1 MLGSTKL
8 TQVLGAGID
17 NTDHEAVRALMRQAA
32 DIGLSLLF
40 IYPDSK
46 VPADMRTPRQRKA
59 DDKIAQEAAREQG
72 RRDWAS
78 VKSAAGLALATSD
91 KTVLDRYLKAYIQ
104 QFSEW
109 RYRDTE
115 TGQPGDV
122 AVWSKKHEDAE
133 QIMMTRP
140 VAVNLAVEVG
150 GSALVVI
157 DCDTAAQMARWF
169 EVAEIDPAEAPAPT
183 VVTPGQH
190 GEGGDPDDSSTWAHA
205 DGGHFYFTVPDELI
219 PVLPRNVGSMTW
231 GGDDGFAVL
240 WDRRYVLIP
249 PSTRPE
255 GAYEQV
261 GDDYPL
267 PEWLFEAIV
276 KAGTLRAERAA
287 EAAKGPANEEL
298 GDAIDQWADSISWA
312 SILEPWGWTP
322 APRNDAC
329 GCEVWTGP
337 GNHANAKTA
346 TCHGGGC
353 SAGRYTE
360 RNAPMHF
367 WTDNPDPPFDTWLA
381 AHGTKTISKLQAV
394 ALLYFDGNIGKAMDE
409 LDLTPAA
416 TDVDPDIAPRQRDED
431 TAPTDGDFEL
441 PGLDPAEA
449 QRRENVAMGRRCAVC
464 NSYAGDFAADE
475 RGFLWHADD
484 DGGHR
489 ADGVITDPRTGDPI
503 TTDEGQDFIDRQVG
517 QTDTDNPDLKHDAEV
532 AGEHAI
538 AEAPISLD
546 PADLP
551 ADFGK
556 KAPAADPVMQAASPS
571 PYADDVDAD
580 PDVFDSQHTG
590 VPRIAPFSHWRD
602 MPPPEYIIDGLI
614 EHGGLSCII
623 GPPGVG
629 KSTVALDMACH
640 ISTGQRWRGR
650 AVLKT
655 RVLYLPGEGL
665 SGAVQRLRAWE
676 EAHGLSLD
684 RDLLLGDSIIQVR
697 AINEAWGEIAA
708 YIARQEIGLVIFD
721 TFARMSSGLEENS
734 ATDVGTAVRRFDKLK
749 QLTNAG
755 VMVVH
760 HTGKGDPNSGR
771 GSSALNGALDSE
783 LLVRHAQWDT
793 SDITDDQGR
802 MMGKPLELLTTKQKN
817 TEQLEDPIQLM
828 MIDAQDEWGIKA
840 PIITGPTDPND
851 GDIVMARPL
860 PEPIVETAIRVRDYL
875 DGLPV
880 QGATRTDLVLA
891 VLPDAYARSRNDT
904 GRYWKTRMGEAVD
917 RALRYSLIETLT
929 GTASGS
935 RYIPSGATRES
946 ARVAA
951 AAEIG
956 DD

>member
-1 MLGSTKL
+1 MIPILGSTPL
-8 TQVLGAGID
+8 TGVLGAGID
-17 NTDHEAVRALMRQAA
+17 NRDHDAVRAFIRQAA

-46 VPADMRTPRQRKA
+46 VPADMRTPAKRRA
-59 DDKIAQEAAREQG
+59 DDKASQEAARESG
-72 RRDWAS
+72 RRDWAT
-78 VKSAAGLALATSD
+78 VKSPAGLALATSD

-104 QFSEW
+104 QFSAW
-109 RYRDTE
+109 VDVK
-115 TGQPGDV
+115 TGGE
-122 AVWSKKHEDAE
+122 AKWSKKAEDAGDIAMAE
-133 QIMMTRP
+133 P

-157 DCDTAAQMARWF
+157 DCDTAAQMKRWF

-183 VVTPGQH
+183 VITPGQH
-190 GEGGDPDDSSTWAHA
+190 GEGADPNDPRTWAHS
-205 DGGHFYFTVPDELI
+205 DGGHFYFRVPDTLI
-219 PVLPRNVGSMTW
+219 PVMPRNVGSMTW

-261 GDDYPL
+261 GDDYEL
-267 PEWLFEAIV
+267 PDWLFEAIV
-276 KAGTLRAERAA
+276 KVGTARAERAA
-287 EAAKGPANEEL
+287 KAAEGPANADL
-298 GDAIDQWADSISWA
+298 ADAVDAWAEALPWSA
-312 SILEPWGWTP
+312 ILEPHGWSP

-337 GNHANAKTA
+337 GNHSSPKTA

-353 SAGRYTE
+353 TAGRYTE

-367 WTDNPDPPFDTWLA
+367 WTDNPDPPFDAWLA
-381 AHGTKTISKLQAV
+381 EHQTKTISKLQAV
-394 ALLYFDGNIGKAMDE
+394 ALLHFGGSVGKAMDE
-409 LDLTPAA
+409 LGLTP
-416 TDVDPDIAPRQRDED
+416 DLSVDPDIEPNQPADD
-431 TAPTDGDFEL
+431 HTAPTDGDFEL
-441 PGLDPAEA
+441 PDPDGP
-449 QRRENVAMGRRCAVC
+449 RPYCMVC
-464 NSYAGDFAADE
+464 NTAKGDFADDPDD
-475 RGFLWHADD
+475 GVLWHADD

-489 ADGVITDPRTGDPI
+489 ADGVVTDPRTGEPLPSADP
-503 TTDEGQDFIDRQVG
+503 DGQIAA
-517 QTDTDNPDLKHDAEV
+517 TIEAADNPPSIYD
-532 AGEHAI
+532 
-538 AEAPISLD
+538 D

-556 KAPAADPVMQAASPS
+556 KPTAETTS

-580 PDVFDSQHTG
+580 PDVFDSQHAG

-629 KSTVALDMACH
+629 KSTVGLDMACH
-640 ISTGQRWRGR
+640 IATGRRWRGR
-650 AVLKT
+650 ATLKT

-676 EAHGLSLD
+676 AAHEVSLD
-684 RDLLLGDSIIQVR
+684 LDMMLGDSIIQVR
-697 AINEAWGEIAA
+697 AINEAWGELAA

-755 VMVVH
+755 VLVVH

-793 SDITDDQGR
+793 TDITDDQGR
-802 MMGKPLELLTTKQKN
+802 LPGKPLELLTTKQKN
-817 TEQLEDPIQLM
+817 TEQLDEPIQLL
-828 MIDAQDEWGIKA
+828 MIDAEDQWGIKA
-840 PIITGPTDPND
+840 PIITGPTGTLDPNV
-851 GDIVMARPL
+851 GEIVMARPL

-875 DGLPV
+875 DGLPE
-880 QGATRTDLVLA
+880 QGATRTELVLA
-891 VLPDAYARSRNDT
+891 VRPDPYAASRNDT
-904 GRYWKTRMGEAVD
+904 GRYWKQRIGEAVD
-917 RALRYSLIETLT
+917 RGLRYGLIRTLT

-935 RYIPSGATRES
+935 RYVPDGMTRES

-951 AAEIG
+951 AAEIVT